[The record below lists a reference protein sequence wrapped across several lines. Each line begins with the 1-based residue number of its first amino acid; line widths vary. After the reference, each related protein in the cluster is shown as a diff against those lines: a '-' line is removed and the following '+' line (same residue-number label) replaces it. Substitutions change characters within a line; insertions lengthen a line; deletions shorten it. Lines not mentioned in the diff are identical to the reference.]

1 MRSVEVETVRALR
14 FADGSP
20 VRAASAVAPFGDGW
34 LVAQDDAAHAAWVR
48 ADVIS
53 RVRVVPPVEG
63 HDLFA
68 AKDMKH
74 LKPDLEAACAVDVE
88 GEQGVLL
95 LGSGSGP
102 RRQRLAVVLG
112 ARDPGAVAT
121 EMPGL
126 YARMTALL
134 ELADDQLNLEGACL
148 VDGRLRWFARGNL
161 AAGVPS
167 ASVDVDPRA
176 LVAAVLGG
184 CDAEAELASPTR
196 YDFGAVDGVGLEVSD
211 AVALPGG
218 QVLVSLSA
226 EDSPNAV
233 DDGPVVA
240 TALALL
246 DGADVVARAM
256 LPELGGQVHKV
267 EGLTLLECSSTGA
280 RLLAVVDDDDDT
292 VPSASLVLRVHWS

>member
-1 MRSVEVETVRALR
+1 MRSVDVETVRPLR

-34 LVAQDDAAHAAWVR
+34 LVAQDDSAHAAWVR

-53 RVRVVPPVEG
+53 RVRVVPPVDG

-74 LKPDLEAACAVDVE
+74 LKPDLEAACAVEVD

-95 LGSGSGP
+95 LGSGSGA
-102 RRQRLAVVLG
+102 RRQRLAVVTG
-112 ARDPGAVAT
+112 VRTPRSTVAD
-121 EMPGL
+121 MPAL
-126 YARMTALL
+126 YAHVASVL
-134 ELADDQLNLEGACL
+134 ELTAGQLNLEGACL
-148 VDGRLRWFARGNL
+148 VDGALRWFARGNL
-161 AAGVPS
+161 SAGVPS
-167 ASVDVDPRA
+167 ASVDVDPRR
-176 LVAAVLGG
+176 LVASVLSGSAVELDLG
-184 CDAEAELASPTR
+184 EPRR
-196 YDFGAVDGVGLEVSD
+196 YDFGTVDGVGLEVSD

-246 DGADVVARAM
+246 DGADVVARAV
-256 LPELGGQVHKV
+256 LPEVDGRVHKV
-267 EGLTLLECSSTGA
+267 EGLTLLDCDAAGA
-280 RLLAVVDDDDDT
+280 CLLAVVDDDDDT
-292 VPSASLVLRVHWS
+292 VPSASLVLRVRWS

>member
-1 MRSVEVETVRALR
+1 MRSVEVETVRPLR
-14 FADGSP
+14 FSDGTP
-20 VRAASAVAPFGDGW
+20 VRAASAVAPLGVGW

-48 ADVIS
+48 ADSIS

-63 HDLFA
+63 HDVFS

-74 LKPDLEAACAVDVE
+74 LKPDFEAACAVEVD

-102 RRQRLAVVLG
+102 RRRRLAVVTG
-112 ARDPGAVAT
+112 QQDPRAAAT

-126 YARMTALL
+126 YARVAALL
-134 ELADDQLNLEGACL
+134 DLTDDQLNLEGACL
-148 VDGRLRWFARGNL
+148 VDGALRWFARGNRPS
-161 AAGVPS
+161 GVPS
-167 ASVDVDPRA
+167 ASVGVDPRA

-184 CDAEAELASPTR
+184 RDAEVHLGAPTR
-196 YDFGAVDGVGLEVSD
+196 YDFGEVDGIGLEVSD

-218 QVLVSLSA
+218 QVLVSMSA

-246 DGADVVARAM
+246 DGADVVARAR
-256 LPELGGQVHKV
+256 LPDLDGHVHKV
-267 EGLTLLECSSTGA
+267 EGLTLLAADARGA

-292 VPSASLVLRVHWS
+292 VPSAALVLRVRWS